1 MFRITKSGAV
11 IGMTETPNY
20 IKQQENGCFALCPE
34 PLASGIVFEGAVY
47 HLMGREALDGVETVM
62 LEETD
67 AGAEIT
73 KATETGGIMFVTMAE
88 AGNIDDVTAAEH
100 ADLFSPWA
108 YPVNYIKD
116 QIRRHNGALYR
127 CLSDHTSQAD
137 WTPDTAPSLWVGIS
151 DPAEEWPKWGQPVG
165 AHDSYN
171 TGDKVSH
178 DGKHWIST
186 TDGNVWEPGVYGWT
200 EETADGT

>member
-11 IGMTETPNY
+11 IGMTEAPNNL
-20 IKQQENGCFALCPE
+20 KQPENGCCALCPE
-34 PLASGIVFEGAVY
+34 PWASGIVFEGAGY

-178 DGKHWIST
+178 DGKHWISN